1 MGELDELVTTLLG
14 TFTSGIRLLRA
25 RRKRQTNSS
34 RKIDHDNCEETLLI
48 KSFKQSRSDIREA
61 YTRES
66 IKSGPKF
73 SKGDAKARSSL
84 STILSRLNTAFTS
97 AVALF
102 SQGKVKPADQELFIK
117 LSNKSRAETITALDS
132 LSKRLSK
139 SSPSLVSR
147 DPATRSPN
155 HRRKRHQTPPP
166 PPPIPTKPTALGPAT
181 KNGWIRPK
189 PTKKD
194 IPKSKPQARKATL
207 TKSTLKE
214 KSAPSQS
221 FTLLEEKQEALPKRA
236 AENRKSGFS
245 FASDSTKLGEIPDS
259 RMAILL
265 QPDTG
270 TSTSSH
276 NQYSRYYPTAVA
288 FPLAPYQPAPRKRRF
303 GVRKLWKCRSGEEG
317 LGYGHGIGIGSG
329 NGSGSGSAG

>member
-25 RRKRQTNSS
+25 RHKRQTNSS
-34 RKIDHDNCEETLLI
+34 RKIDHENCEETLLI

-139 SSPSLVSR
+139 SSSSLVSR

-155 HRRKRHQTPPP
+155 HRRKRRQTPHP

-194 IPKSKPQARKATL
+194 IPKSKPQTRKATL

-259 RMAILL
+259 RITRLL
-265 QPDTG
+265 PDPGTG
-270 TSTSSH
+270 TSSH

-329 NGSGSGSAG
+329 NGSGSGRAG

>member
-25 RRKRQTNSS
+25 RRKRQKNCSG
-34 RKIDHDNCEETLLI
+34 KIDHDSCEETLLI

-73 SKGDAKARSSL
+73 SEGDAKARSSI

-97 AVALF
+97 AVVLF
-102 SQGKVKPADQELFIK
+102 SRGKVKPADQELFIK
-117 LSNKSRAETITALDS
+117 LSNKSRAETINALDN

-139 SSPSLVSR
+139 SSSSLVSR
-147 DPATRSPN
+147 DTTNQSKN
-155 HRRKRHQTPPP
+155 HRRKRHQSHIPTPT
-166 PPPIPTKPTALGPAT
+166 IPTKPTALGPAT

-189 PTKKD
+189 PNKKD
-194 IPKSKPQARKATL
+194 IPKSKTQTRKSTL
-207 TKSTLKE
+207 TKSTHKE
-214 KSAPSQS
+214 KPTTSQS
-221 FTLLEEKQEALPKRA
+221 ITLEEKQEAIPKTA

-259 RMAILL
+259 RMARLL
-265 QPDTG
+265 PAAG
-270 TSTSSH
+270 NTSH
-276 NQYSRYYPTAVA
+276 DQNSRYYPTAVA
-288 FPLAPYQPAPRKRRF
+288 FPLAPYRPEPRKRRF
-303 GVRKLWKCRSGEEG
+303 GMGKLWKNRPVEEG
-317 LGYGHGIGIGSG
+317 FVG
-329 NGSGSGSAG
+329 GSGSGSGG

>member
-34 RKIDHDNCEETLLI
+34 RKIDHENCEETLLI

-97 AVALF
+97 AVVLF

-155 HRRKRHQTPPP
+155 HRRKRHQTHTP

-194 IPKSKPQARKATL
+194 IPKSKPQTPKATL

-259 RMAILL
+259 RIARLL
-265 QPDTG
+265 PDTG
-270 TSTSSH
+270 TGTSSH
-276 NQYSRYYPTAVA
+276 DQYSRYYPTVVA

-303 GVRKLWKCRSGEEG
+303 GVRKLWKCRPGEEG
-317 LGYGHGIGIGSG
+317 LVYGHGSGS
-329 NGSGSGSAG
+329 GSGSGSAG